1 MEQDDLIRFGAYIK
15 KLREIEGLSQ
25 EELAKRSGFAGRA
38 AISAI
43 EKGKNNISIDKLPAL
58 ARALRTTPGELMN
71 KLADDESSD
80 LSSEVKLIAF
90 TIEHMTPDERGEVNN
105 FIKYIVSK
113 RNIDERKD

>member
-1 MEQDDLIRFGAYIK
+1 MEQDDLKRFGYYVR
-15 KLREIEGLSQ
+15 KLRELEGLSQ
-25 EELAKRSGFAGRA
+25 EELAKKSGFAGRA

-58 ARALRTTPGELMN
+58 AQALHTTPGGLMD
-71 KLADDESSD
+71 KLTADESDD
-80 LSSEVKLIAF
+80 LSREAKQIAAI
-90 TIEHMTPDERGEVNN
+90 IETMTPDERGEVNN